1 MGLEGLKPWL
11 QSPPGLFSAFSSLN
25 VSDPAEDYAHPSSD
39 RIVTTLSVSVYE
51 DVAAGLIPHVRATI
65 HYSIDKGSSVFMADS
80 SLRSLRHDTALLYG
94 LRNVRLSTGLST
106 SLTTPLYSVNLI
118 YTYTL
123 CQDVRR
129 NRVSCVGPA

>member
-1 MGLEGLKPWL
+1 M
-11 QSPPGLFSAFSSLN
+11 
-25 VSDPAEDYAHPSSD
+25 
-39 RIVTTLSVSVYE
+39 SVYE

-94 LRNVRLSTGLST
+94 LRNVRLDRPFY
-106 SLTTPLYSVNLI
+106 LTESTPLYSVNLI

-123 CQDVRR
+123 CQDVRS

>member
-1 MGLEGLKPWL
+1 M
-11 QSPPGLFSAFSSLN
+11 
-25 VSDPAEDYAHPSSD
+25 
-39 RIVTTLSVSVYE
+39 SVYE

-94 LRNVRLSTGLST
+94 LRNVRLDRPFY
-106 SLTTPLYSVNLI
+106 LTDSTPLYSVNLI
-118 YTYTL
+118 YNTYTL

-129 NRVSCVGPA
+129 NRVSRAGPAYRLSQPYIDVILSLTCDYYGPC